1 MQVRTGMEKKL
12 HWLSTFGEIEVEEH
26 RFLTAGQLLRPF
38 SARAGVKCRGYSGPL
53 QRRITDFGV
62 EKSFA
67 KAARQLKE
75 HYGVE
80 VPAGAIRVITEE
92 HGERMLKNA
101 QPIGGTSKADGVEQ
115 LIAETDGS
123 MIPRVQIDENAE
135 GDRRKTRQ
143 VSWKEA
149 RLSLVYAAGSVQ
161 PVFAVTTGSPEQVGA
176 QLVACAE
183 RSGFGAGTQV
193 HGVGDGAPWIAE
205 QMEEAFGAQG
215 GYLIDFY
222 HLCDYLGAASK
233 HCAADPKAWY
243 DSQKARM
250 KAGASVQVLKELCPH
265 IEPPGMEEK
274 DAAVRACYRYI
285 KNRPDQF
292 DYPCALAADLP
303 IGSGQIES
311 AHRYVIQERLKIP
324 GAWWKLENA
333 DKMLALR
340 EVRANGDWERYWDS
354 ANAA

>member
-1 MQVRTGMEKKL
+1 MEKKL
-12 HWLSTFGEIEVEEH
+12 HWLSTFGEIDVEEH
-26 RFLTAGQLLRPF
+26 RFLKAGKLLRPF
-38 SARAGVKCRGYSGPL
+38 CVHAGVKCRGYSGPL
-53 QRRITDFGV
+53 QRRITDFGA

-67 KAARQLKE
+67 KAARQFKE

-80 VPAGAIRVITEE
+80 VPAGAIRVITEG
-92 HGERMLKNA
+92 HGERMLRNA
-101 QPIGGTSKADGVEQ
+101 QPLAGASKADEVEQ

-123 MIPRVQIDENAE
+123 MIPRVQIEENAV

-161 PVFAVTTGSPEQVGA
+161 PMFAVTTGSPEQAGA
-176 QLVACAE
+176 QLAACAK
-183 RSGFGAGTQV
+183 RAGLGAHTRV

-233 HCAADPKAWY
+233 RCAAEPKAWF

-250 KAGASVQVLKELCPH
+250 KAGATWQVLKELLAH
-265 IEPPGMEEK
+265 IEPPEVEEK
-274 DAAVRACYRYI
+274 DAPVRACYRYI

-292 DYPCALAADLP
+292 DYPRALAADLP

-340 EVRANGDWERYWDS
+340 EVRANGDWKHYWDS
-354 ANAA
+354 AKAA